1 MENTLIK
8 SYAHETIEQVC
19 FVLRKSLLRPFY
31 RADKDLNNFIDRF
44 YNSWKVATDIFA
56 DKHNLSVDTQKI
68 QLCAQISQFYQ
79 I

>member
-1 MENTLIK
+1 MK
-8 SYAHETIEQVC
+8 FYAHETIEQVC

-31 RADKDLNNFIDRF
+31 RADKDLNNFID
-44 YNSWKVATDIFA
+44 SWKVARDIFA

>member
-1 MENTLIK
+1 MKQLNK
-8 SYAHETIEQVC
+8 
-19 FVLRKSLLRPFY
+19 FVLYSENLYCVLF
-31 RADKDLNNFIDRF
+31 DLNNFIDRF
-44 YNSWKVATDIFA
+44 FNSWKVARDIFA